1 MVNQIGPQKLL
12 DQLRDQAPQF
22 AKLVPELP
30 QLLIAY
36 LRRGGNDTGAG
47 AELRALLVEQ
57 QRTNRLLQSI
67 IYGVLGFALG
77 MVVMQIIVRVRLF

>member
-1 MVNQIGPQKLL
+1 MVNQMGPQKLL

-30 QLLIAY
+30 QLLSAY
-36 LRRGGNDTGAG
+36 LRRNGGDNS

-57 QRTNRLLQSI
+57 QRTNRLLQSL
-67 IYGVLGFALG
+67 IYGAVGFALG
-77 MVVMQIIVRVRLF
+77 MVVMQIVIRIRLF

>member
-1 MVNQIGPQKLL
+1 MGPQKFL

-30 QLLIAY
+30 QLLSTY
-36 LRRGGNDTGAG
+36 LRRSGNNNS

-57 QRTNRLLQSI
+57 QRTNRLLQSL
-67 IYGVLGFALG
+67 IYGAVGFALG
-77 MVVMQIIVRVRLF
+77 MAVMQIVIRIRLF